1 MGSGWTHRRSPIYGK
16 PPIQLPEPL
25 RNLRNQVGTLSPL
38 PDRWLAEIGPR
49 VLWVIEDMGPNL
61 LRLLENLCEAFKGL
75 DWAKTN
81 IGKNVSKLITANLE
95 RHPWFRIARAIL

>member
-1 MGSGWTHRRSPIYGK
+1 MGDRGHGA
-16 PPIQLPEPL
+16 EP
-25 RNLRNQVGTLSPL
+25 
-38 PDRWLAEIGPR
+38 
-49 VLWVIEDMGPNL
+49 

-95 RHPWFRIARAIL
+95 RHPWLDRSGNPLKPPFNLTTANGKLAADTCEWPPCNGSTSLC